1 MSALIEYVRA
11 GILTIAIL
19 GSVAAGTVSIAFWQ
33 ADAAQ
38 SEARVWIRDGVQH
51 CRSVPVSQAIGAE
64 PCQS

>member
-19 GSVAAGTVSIAFWQ
+19 GTVAAGTMTIAFWQ

-38 SEARVWIRDGVQH
+38 SEARVWIRDGAQS
-51 CRSVPVSQAIGAE
+51 CRHVPISQALGAE

>member
-1 MSALIEYVRA
+1 MATLIDYVRA

-33 ADAAQ
+33 AEAAQ
-38 SEARVWIRDGVQH
+38 SEARVWIRDGAQG
-51 CRSVPVSQAIGAE
+51 CRHVPISQAIGAE